1 MDKYETGLK
10 IQEIERLYH
19 ADKYK
24 AAAELAKEIDWPRI
38 KAWEPLAMMIDI
50 YEHLDDDEEA
60 RDMAILAY
68 NRNLGGKR
76 LLFRLTDLF
85 IKTGDISNA
94 KELFKEY
101 CVSAKTSTDTVSY
114 AHLTLPTTERV

>member
-19 ADKYK
+19 ANKYR
-24 AAAELAKEIDWPRI
+24 AAAELAKEIDWPRV
-38 KAWEPLAMMIDI
+38 KMWEPLAMMIDI
-50 YEHLDDDEEA
+50 HEHLDEYEEA

-85 IKTGDISNA
+85 IQDA
-94 KELFKEY
+94 EARRY
-101 CVSAKTSTDTVSY
+101 
-114 AHLTLPTTERV
+114 